1 MRQLIILATSIL
13 AISLTAC
20 GPKQEGGNAQMNE
33 EQLSEAKARVEAAQ
47 PPASQSP
54 TDRLLAAAEPF
65 ELLTETA
72 FTDPPVKLDAT
83 IASGRKAIAGIRPLL
98 PAAVATKID
107 GLLGD
112 VGRSRAGGKSADL
125 AISSIEIYRALVSS
139 VPAGTKVP
147 SDVSLLDYAGFRY
160 QADLKSVPVR
170 WDDMKAAASFG
181 RARWTAVAPKV
192 KDKAISG
199 PFEAALANM
208 ETAAAKRDTALAT
221 SSVTA
226 ELDQV
231 DKLEKYFSG
240 L

>member
-1 MRQLIILATSIL
+1 M
-13 AISLTAC
+13 AITLTAC
-20 GPKQEGGNAQMNE
+20 GPKQQGGNAQTSE
-33 EQLSEAKARVEAAQ
+33 EQQSEAKARVEAAQ

-72 FTDPPVKLDAT
+72 FSDPPAKLDAT
-83 IASGRKAIAGIRPLL
+83 IAAGHKAIAGVRPLL

-107 GLLGD
+107 GLLKEVD
-112 VGRSRAGGKSADL
+112 RSRAGGKSADL

-139 VPAGTKVP
+139 VPAATKVP

-160 QADLKSVPVR
+160 QADLKAVPVR
-170 WDDMKAAASFG
+170 WDDMKTAASFG
-181 RARWTAVAPKV
+181 RDRWTAVAPKV
-192 KDKAISG
+192 KDKTVTG
-199 PFEAALANM
+199 PFEAALADM
-208 ETAAAKRDTALAT
+208 ETAAAKHDTALAT
-221 SSVTA
+221 SSVAA

-231 DKLEKYFSG
+231 DKLEKYFGG